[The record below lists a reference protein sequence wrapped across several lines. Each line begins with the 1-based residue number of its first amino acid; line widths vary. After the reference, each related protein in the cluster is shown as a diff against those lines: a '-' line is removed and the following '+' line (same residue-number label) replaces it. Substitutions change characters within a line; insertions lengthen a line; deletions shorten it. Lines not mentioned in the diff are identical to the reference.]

1 MIGNRFLQSHCLFGG
16 LSEEDLAIIK
26 PLTNE
31 EKFDKDEVIV
41 EEGGKG
47 DRVYFICEG
56 SVEILKKVKLS
67 TGTVVQ
73 RIATL
78 EVGDTFGEMEL
89 LDVQPCIATVRAL
102 EPTYVLTL
110 SNMSLYRISKMNLKA
125 YTMIILNLAR
135 AISRRLRRMD
145 ALVAGSLSR
154 EEYQSGVKP
163 GSEAEFLP
171 EDEGGKCDN
180 AP

>member
-16 LSEEDLAIIK
+16 LSEGDLELIK
-26 PLTNE
+26 PLMKE
-31 EKFDKDEVIV
+31 EQYGKMEVIV
-41 EEGGKG
+41 EEGGQG

-56 SVEILKKVKLS
+56 SVEVLKKAKLS
-67 TGTVVQ
+67 RGTVVQ

-89 LDVQPCIATVRAL
+89 LDVQPSIATIRTL

-110 SNMSLYRISKMNLKA
+110 SNMNLYRISKTNLKA

-154 EEYQSGVKP
+154 AESSSGSADLTASEE
-163 GSEAEFLP
+163 
-171 EDEGGKCDN
+171 GKFGDDS
-180 AP
+180 

>member
-1 MIGNRFLQSHCLFGG
+1 MIGNKFLQSHCLFGG
-16 LSEEDLAIIK
+16 LSEDDLKLIK
-26 PLTNE
+26 PLLKE
-31 EKFDKDEVIV
+31 YHYEKQEIIV
-41 EEGGKG
+41 EEGGQG

-67 TGTVVQ
+67 NGIVVQ

-78 EVGDTFGEMEL
+78 GVGDTFGEMEL
-89 LDVQPCIATVRAL
+89 LDVQPSIATVRTL

-110 SNMSLYRISKMNLKA
+110 SNMDLYRISKLNLKT
-125 YTMIILNLAR
+125 YTLIILNLAR

-154 EEYQSGVKP
+154 EGLS
-163 GSEAEFLP
+163 SSS
-171 EDEGGKCDN
+171 DS
-180 AP
+180 

>member
-1 MIGNRFLQSHCLFGG
+1 MIGNKFLQSHCLFGG
-16 LSEEDLAIIK
+16 LSEEDLKLIK
-26 PLTNE
+26 PLLKE
-31 EKFDKDEVIV
+31 CHYEKQEIIV
-41 EEGGKG
+41 EEGGQG

-67 TGTVVQ
+67 DGIVVQ

-78 EVGDTFGEMEL
+78 GVGDTFGEMEL
-89 LDVQPCIATVRAL
+89 LDVQPSIATVRTL

-110 SNMSLYRISKMNLKA
+110 SNMDLYRISKLNLKA

-154 EEYQSGVKP
+154 EGLNS
-163 GSEAEFLP
+163 SS
-171 EDEGGKCDN
+171 DS
-180 AP
+180 

>member
-1 MIGNRFLQSHCLFGG
+1 MIGNKFLQSHCLFGG
-16 LSEEDLAIIK
+16 LSEDDLKLIK
-26 PLTNE
+26 PLLKE
-31 EKFDKDEVIV
+31 CHYEKQEIIV

-67 TGTVVQ
+67 DGIVVQ

-78 EVGDTFGEMEL
+78 GVGDTFGEMEL
-89 LDVQPCIATVRAL
+89 LDVQPSIATVRTL

-110 SNMSLYRISKMNLKA
+110 SNMDLYRISKINLKA

-154 EEYQSGVKP
+154 EGLNS
-163 GSEAEFLP
+163 SS
-171 EDEGGKCDN
+171 DS
-180 AP
+180 

>member
-1 MIGNRFLQSHCLFGG
+1 MVGNKFLQSHCLFGG
-16 LSEEDLAIIK
+16 LSEDDLKLVK
-26 PLTNE
+26 PLLKE
-31 EKFDKDEVIV
+31 YHYEKQEIIV
-41 EEGGKG
+41 EEGGQG

-67 TGTVVQ
+67 NGIVVQ

-78 EVGDTFGEMEL
+78 GVGDTFGEMEL
-89 LDVQPCIATVRAL
+89 LDVQPSIATVRTL

-110 SNMSLYRISKMNLKA
+110 SNMDLYRVSKINLKA

-154 EEYQSGVKP
+154 KG
-163 GSEAEFLP
+163 L
-171 EDEGGKCDN
+171 N
-180 AP
+180 ASSDS

>member
-1 MIGNRFLQSHCLFGG
+1 MIGNKFLQSHCLFGG
-16 LSEEDLAIIK
+16 LSEDDLKLIK
-26 PLTNE
+26 PLLKE
-31 EKFDKDEVIV
+31 YHYEKQEIIV
-41 EEGGKG
+41 EEGGQG

-67 TGTVVQ
+67 NGIVVQ

-78 EVGDTFGEMEL
+78 GVGDTFGEMEL
-89 LDVQPCIATVRAL
+89 LDVQPSIATVRTL
-102 EPTYVLTL
+102 EPTYALTL
-110 SNMSLYRISKMNLKA
+110 SNMDLYRISKLNLKA

-154 EEYQSGVKP
+154 EGLS
-163 GSEAEFLP
+163 SSS
-171 EDEGGKCDN
+171 DS
-180 AP
+180 

>member
-1 MIGNRFLQSHCLFGG
+1 MIGNKFLQSHCLFGG
-16 LSEEDLAIIK
+16 LSEDDLKLIK
-26 PLTNE
+26 PLLKE
-31 EKFDKDEVIV
+31 YHYEKQEIIV
-41 EEGGKG
+41 EEGGQG

-67 TGTVVQ
+67 NGIVVQ

-78 EVGDTFGEMEL
+78 GVGDTFGEMEL
-89 LDVQPCIATVRAL
+89 LDVQPSIATVRTL

-110 SNMSLYRISKMNLKA
+110 SNMDLYRISKLNLKA

-154 EEYQSGVKP
+154 EGLS
-163 GSEAEFLP
+163 SSS
-171 EDEGGKCDN
+171 DS
-180 AP
+180 

>member
-1 MIGNRFLQSHCLFGG
+1 MIGNKFLQSHCLFGG
-16 LSEEDLAIIK
+16 LSEDDLELIK
-26 PLTNE
+26 PLMKE
-31 EKFDKDEVIV
+31 EQYGRGEVIV
-41 EEGGKG
+41 EEGGQG

-67 TGTVVQ
+67 DGIVVQ

-78 EVGDTFGEMEL
+78 QVGDTFGEMEL
-89 LDVQPCIATVRAL
+89 LDVQPSIATVRTL

-110 SNMSLYRISKMNLKA
+110 SNMNLYRLCKMNLKA

-145 ALVAGSLSR
+145 ALVAGSLTQA
-154 EEYQSGVKP
+154 ESGSGIEP
-163 GSEAEFLP
+163 LLAENDLP
-171 EDEGGKCDN
+171 ENGQCGNDS
-180 AP
+180 

>member
-16 LSEEDLAIIK
+16 LSEDDLEFIK
-26 PLTNE
+26 PLMKE
-31 EKFDKDEVIV
+31 QQYGKKEVIV
-41 EEGGKG
+41 EEGGQG

-56 SVEILKKVKLS
+56 SVEVLKKVKLS
-67 TGTVVQ
+67 RGTVVQ

-89 LDVQPCIATVRAL
+89 LDVQPSIATVRTL

-110 SNMSLYRISKMNLKA
+110 SNMDLYRISKIKLKA

-135 AISRRLRRMD
+135 VISRRLRRMD
-145 ALVAGSLSR
+145 ALVAESLYRTVSSSGSADL
-154 EEYQSGVKP
+154 P
-163 GSEAEFLP
+163 ASE
-171 EDEGGKCDN
+171 DGKCGDDS
-180 AP
+180 